1 MYGSLGGSSNKSAK
15 EYDNTFHAVRHI
27 WKTESWRGLFV
38 SVQSA
43 VVRDAPYA
51 LFYFTTYELMKEGQK
66 RFFKIDTRKAGKS
79 GGLRTSLKIGPL

>member
-1 MYGSLGGSSNKSAK
+1 MRQRLQMYGSVGGSSNVSAK

-43 VVRDAPYA
+43 VIRDAPYA
-51 LFYFTTYELMKEGQK
+51 LFYFSTYEMMKEIQR
-66 RFFKIDTRKAGKS
+66 RFLGVKNGGKME
-79 GGLRTSLKIGPL
+79 GGWSL